1 MVKILVVEDEALIR
15 LALVQ
20 LLEEA
25 GYDTYE
31 ARDAE
36 SAIRLLERHDDVR
49 VVVTDV
55 DMPGTMDGMRL
66 AHYVRGKWPPIKLLV
81 ISGKVGLSPHELP
94 EGTGFMSKP
103 YEETQMLELLEG
115 LTA

>member
-25 GYDTYE
+25 GYETYE
-31 ARDAE
+31 ARDAD
-36 SAIRLLERHDDVR
+36 SAIRLLDQHHDVHI
-49 VVVTDV
+49 VVTDV
-55 DMPGTMDGMRL
+55 DMPGTMDGVRL
-66 AHYVRGKWPPIKLLV
+66 AHFVRGKWPPIKLVV
-81 ISGKVGLSPHELP
+81 ISGKVGLSAHQLP

-103 YEETQMLELLEG
+103 YEEKHMLELLAG